1 MIIKPILEK
10 IMKIIN
16 NLAVGVF
23 ALIGLMSNPVL
34 ADDNEVLLDQTG
46 DNLVLTI
53 LQAGTGNTVSGDAT
67 ESSDLILNGNNIIL
81 DLIQDGD
88 NNDFFG
94 SLVLDGSGSTVL
106 DFYNLGD
113 GNIFDFDV
121 GDNSA
126 DFADMLSSIQGDGNI
141 FDIGI
146 GENAQAENLNFDLVI
161 LGDRNDFDSSFTNSK
176 VWAAQGTGESCGTNC
191 TGTSSMVGILID
203 ADNVIWNF
211 DITGD
216 DNAFATKQSGNSG
229 HSLTVDLT
237 GSDGDFQFTQDM
249 TTTCTS
255 ACNGVINVELDSE
268 NASVSIKQ
276 TD

>member
-1 MIIKPILEK
+1 
-10 IMKIIN
+10 MKTN
-16 NLAVGVF
+16 RFLNKLAVSVF
-23 ALIGLMSNPVL
+23 ALMGLTANPVL

-46 DNLVLTI
+46 DNLILTI
-53 LQAGTGNTVSGDAT
+53 LQAGTGNTVSGDASQ
-67 ESSDLILNGNNIIL
+67 SSDLILNGSNIIL

-94 SLVLDGSGSTVL
+94 TLKLDGSGSTVL

-126 DFADMLSSIQGDGNI
+126 DYADMLSSIQGDGNI

-146 GENAQAENLNFDLVI
+146 GENAQAENLNFDLAI
-161 LGDRNDFDSSFTNSK
+161 LGDRNDFDTSFTNSK
-176 VWAAQGTGESCGTNC
+176 VWAAAGQGDTCGTNC
-191 TGTSSMVGILID
+191 TGSSAMVGILID
-203 ADNVIWNF
+203 TDDVVWNF
-211 DITGD
+211 DITGS
-216 DNAFATKQSGNSG
+216 DNSFATKQSGNSG

-249 TTTCTS
+249 TTTCTN
-255 ACNGVINVELDSE
+255 ACNGIINVELDSE